1 MKSLFADIFE
11 YHHYFNQKL
20 ADQLFEHKNILP
32 DRTIPLFCHTVNAHQ
47 IWNARILN
55 KEAMSVN
62 DVHELADVKK
72 IDSSNYDNT
81 LTILKEKVLQT
92 NIKYKNSK
100 GTSFEN
106 TINQILF
113 HISNHF
119 SHHKGQIISDIRQ
132 SGLKPMITDYIFY
145 KR

>member
-1 MKSLFADIFE
+1 MKNLFADIFE

-20 ADQLFEHKNILP
+20 AGQLYEHRSILP

-55 KEAMSVN
+55 KETMGVH

-72 IDSSNYDNT
+72 IDSSNYNNT

-106 TINQILF
+106 TIKQILF
-113 HISNHF
+113 HVANHF
-119 SHHKGQIISDIRQ
+119 THHKGQIISDIRQ
-132 SGLKPMITDYIFY
+132 SGLEPMITDYIFY